1 MITKEAKIYPN
12 KKQVKTLELLLEQSR
27 LLYNHCLER
36 KITEYKE
43 NKKTLSRYDL
53 QKEVKEYGDMPATL
67 RQMVIYRLNNAYE
80 GFFRRGGFPRFKK
93 FGRYRS
99 IPLRQY
105 GTDYKIDG
113 VYLNTWKKYGLQ
125 GIKMRGLQK
134 LNNPSSAR
142 IVKRASGWYVQ
153 IIDEVK
159 ELKPKKVKT
168 AVGIDLGLKYFVV
181 DTDKKKIEAPKFFR
195 KTEIKLSHQYR
206 QASKKKKGSNRKKQA
221 YQIVARTQEKISNQR
236 KDFLH
241 KISRYYADK
250 YDLIAIEDLNI
261 KGMIKNKHLS
271 KSISDVSWGIFIK
284 MLDYKT
290 KRLGRYL
297 VKVNPQYT
305 SQKCSGCGEIV
316 QKSLSV
322 RTHICLSCGLVLCR
336 DENASRNIKKLGLD
350 KASGDGIPVGSLMT
364 RRTPLL

>member
-1 MITKEAKIYPN
+1 MTISREAKIYPN
-12 KKQVKTLELLLEQSR
+12 KKQAATLELLLEQSR

-43 NKKTLSRYDL
+43 NEKTLSRYDL

-93 FGRYRS
+93 YGRYRS

-134 LNNPSSAR
+134 LNTPSSAR
-142 IVKRASGWYVQ
+142 IVKRASGWYAQV
-153 IIDEVK
+153 IDEVE
-159 ELKPKKVKT
+159 ELKSKKVKT

-181 DTDKKKIEAPKFFR
+181 DTDSKKIEAPKIFR
-195 KTEIKLSHQYR
+195 KSEMKLSHQYR

-221 YQIVARTQEKISNQR
+221 YQIVARTQERIANQR

-241 KISRYYADK
+241 KTSRYYVDK
-250 YDLIAIEDLNI
+250 YDLVAMEDLNV
-261 KGMIKNKHLS
+261 KGMGKNKHLS
-271 KSISDVSWGIFIK
+271 KSIYDVGWGIFTNMLFYKLK
-284 MLDYKT
+284 M
-290 KRLGRYL
+290 LGRYL
-297 VKVNPQYT
+297 VKVPPHYT
-305 SQKCSGCGEIV
+305 SQICSQCGEIV

-322 RTHICLSCGLVLCR
+322 RTHRCLSCGLVMDR
-336 DENASRNIKKLGLD
+336 DENASRNIIKLGLD
-350 KASGDGIPVGSLMT
+350 MANGQGIPLGSLLT
-364 RRTPLL
+364 RRTP